1 VYDAV
6 ALSAYIGEGS
16 EFDKA
21 IAQFAIAY
29 ADQTEHDWRLL
40 LDAIE
45 AGRIMTNGHD
55 QRTST

>member
-1 VYDAV
+1 LPDTKKVVPA
-6 ALSAYIGEGS
+6 S
-16 EFDKA
+16 FTRDK
-21 IAQFAIAY
+21 QFAIAY

-45 AGRIMTNGHD
+45 AGRITTNGHD